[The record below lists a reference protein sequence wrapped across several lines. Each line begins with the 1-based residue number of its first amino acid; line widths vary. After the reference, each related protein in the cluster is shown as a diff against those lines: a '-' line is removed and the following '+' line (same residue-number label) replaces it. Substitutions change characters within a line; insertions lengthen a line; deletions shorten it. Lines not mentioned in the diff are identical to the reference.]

1 MPLPPQPCGS
11 EDRPV
16 LSNGDDLY
24 VWVGDFLT
32 LMDLV
37 LHQGESPPSD
47 EEGAGGASP
56 CGPVRTPT
64 QIRWGRKENTHEDD
78 S

>member
-1 MPLPPQPCGS
+1 MPLPPQPCDP

-24 VWVGDFLT
+24 EWVDGFLT

-37 LHQGESPPSD
+37 LPRGDAPPSKEGES
-47 EEGAGGASP
+47 GGVSSS
-56 CGPVRTPT
+56 GPVRTPT